1 MGVIDFVRSRIPHE
15 LAVGAPCPA
24 IENPYYALRDHPDAV
39 VSSLYN
45 CNDYHLVVGRGV
57 DYDICGPVICINVMI
72 IGSL

>member
-1 MGVIDFVRSRIPHE
+1 
-15 LAVGAPCPA
+15 
-24 IENPYYALRDHPDAV
+24 RDHPDAV

-57 DYDICGPVICINVMI
+57 DSDICGPVICINVMI